1 MQQTTQKSHIA
12 AGWTLL
18 QLLLQPA
25 CQRLHNRGPVCAGQH
40 TAPRGPLVCMAV
52 DHQAL
57 NCGPGWTEL
66 PAAAVGR
73 LAHHLSPCSRAALRT
88 VCSRWR
94 AGAAASLHSLHVGP
108 GDEREGTAA
117 GASWVGLQPGI
128 STVHL
133 TYSSCREYR
142 PTLVE
147 VSHARVIR
155 SCRPP
160 QQLHGLWGPRQ
171 QQPLAAGGVHRQSCP
186 TLSALC
192 RNRLA
197 G

>member
-1 MQQTTQKSHIA
+1 MCVNKVAIA
-12 AGWTLL
+12 AGWKLL
-18 QLLLQPA
+18 HCRLQPA
-25 CQRLHNRGPVCAGQH
+25 CQLQPQH
-40 TAPRGPLVCMAV
+40 TRGLCVRPAHSTPRALDMRP

-57 NCGPGWTEL
+57 SCGSGWTEL

-73 LAHHLSPCSRAALRT
+73 LAHHLSPCSRAVLRS

-94 AGAAASLHSLHVGP
+94 AGAAASLRSLHVGP

-147 VSHARVIR
+147 VSHAPAIR
-155 SCRPP
+155 SCRSP

-171 QQPLAAGGVHRQSCP
+171 QQPLAAGGVHRHACP
-186 TLSALC
+186 TLS
-192 RNRLA
+192 
-197 G
+197 